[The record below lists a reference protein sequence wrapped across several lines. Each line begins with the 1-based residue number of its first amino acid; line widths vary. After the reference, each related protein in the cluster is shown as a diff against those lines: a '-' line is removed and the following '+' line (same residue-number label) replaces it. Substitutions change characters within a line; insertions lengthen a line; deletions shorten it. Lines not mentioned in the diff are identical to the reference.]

1 MAVHIVETD
10 GLKAFS
16 PDGARPTRLLDT
28 DKVHVLLLN
37 LEAGQSVAPCEM
49 SVAVLYYV
57 IEGQGALRVMDE
69 QGRLQTGSLVI
80 VPAGAI
86 RSISAD
92 SRMRV
97 LAMQVP

>member
-1 MAVHIVETD
+1 
-10 GLKAFS
+10 
-16 PDGARPTRLLDT
+16 
-28 DKVHVLLLN
+28 
-37 LEAGQSVAPCEM
+37 M

-57 IEGQGALRVMDE
+57 IEGQGAIRVMDE

-80 VPAGAI
+80 VPAGAV

-92 SRMRV
+92 TRMRV

>member
-1 MAVHIVETD
+1 MALQIVETD

-16 PDGARPTRLLDT
+16 PDGVRPTRLLDT

-57 IEGQGALRVMDE
+57 IEGQGAIRVMDE

-80 VPAGAI
+80 VPAGAV

-92 SRMRV
+92 TRMRV